1 MPPRCIMF
9 LIFIIL
15 FRRFQYLREYF
26 PNWRFPQIS
35 SALSSALKRRRSFE
49 RGWKTK
55 GKQSHLLKSHFRR
68 SKIVPPAISCYL
80 WIPPIPLP
88 RVLAPTCS
96 QLLIPSSSILERFRR
111 EFPFLFRR
119 GNGDRLE
126 SWRRSTTPFCN
137 EPLSWRSSALLG
149 PFRSRSQNG
158 P

>member
-1 MPPRCIMF
+1 MF

-68 SKIVPPAISCYL
+68 SKIVLPAISYYL
-80 WIPPIPLP
+80 LIPPIPLP
-88 RVLAPTCS
+88 MILAPTCS
-96 QLLIPSSSILERFRR
+96 HLLIPSSSILERFRR
-111 EFPFLFRR
+111 EFLFLFRR
-119 GNGDRLE
+119 RNGDRVE
-126 SWRRSTTPFCN
+126 SWRRSTTPFC
-137 EPLSWRSSALLG
+137 EKPLTWSFLILRG
-149 PFRSRSQNG
+149 SR
-158 P
+158 

>member
-1 MPPRCIMF
+1 MPPRCILF

-15 FRRFQYLREYF
+15 FRRFHYLRVYF

-35 SALSSALKRRRSFE
+35 SALSSAPKRRRSFE

-55 GKQSHLLKSHFRR
+55 GKQSHLLKSYFSR
-68 SKIVPPAISCYL
+68 SKIVLPAISCYL

-96 QLLIPSSSILERFRR
+96 QLLIPSSSILEGFRR

-126 SWRRSTTPFCN
+126 SWRRSTTPFC
-137 EPLSWRSSALLG
+137 EKPLSWRSSALLG
-149 PFRSRSQNG
+149 PFQSRSQNG